1 MMIGREL
8 DVLWSGEPDLRIEE
22 LGMAGNGWERLG
34 TAGNGWEVVQ
44 VVPLAARS
52 KFCFFYYNGSIH
64 LTRKRAPFANS
75 FFLIHLY
82 SSGRRT
88 A

>member
-44 VVPLAARS
+44 VVPLRREAS
-52 KFCFFYYNGSIH
+52 SVFSI
-64 LTRKRAPFANS
+64 TMVQS
-75 FFLIHLY
+75 I
-82 SSGRRT
+82 
-88 A
+88 

>member
-1 MMIGREL
+1 MIGREL

-44 VVPLAARS
+44 V
-52 KFCFFYYNGSIH
+52 
-64 LTRKRAPFANS
+64 APCGAKQIL
-75 FFLIHLY
+75 FFLLQWFNPSDPQESSQIQILFFVIHLY